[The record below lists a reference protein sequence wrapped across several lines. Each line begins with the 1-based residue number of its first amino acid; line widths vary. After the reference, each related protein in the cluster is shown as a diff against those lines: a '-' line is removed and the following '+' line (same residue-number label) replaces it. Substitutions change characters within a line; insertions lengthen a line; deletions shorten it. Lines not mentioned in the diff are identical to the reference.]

1 MLRRLCLALA
11 LLAVAGLATT
21 ATAGAGPAASVP
33 VSWVMIGQ
41 GATNPPSAD
50 EVLPSCG
57 GVPAGMWVKGT
68 GTLTFF
74 EPTGAAGNFQSMA
87 SGSATDSS
95 GNTYRWEYHQSVQP
109 LSDGV
114 HVRIVDF
121 FELSGSGPAAGI
133 HSHFIAIAS
142 ETDFVPLH
150 LLGDPFNCDPI

>member
-1 MLRRLCLALA
+1 MLRRLCFALA
-11 LLAVAGLATT
+11 LLAVTGLATT

-50 EVLPSCG
+50 DVLSGCG

-68 GTLTFF
+68 GTLTLF

-87 SGSATDSS
+87 NGSATDSS
-95 GNTYRWEYHQSVQP
+95 GNTYRWDYHQSVQP
-109 LSDGV
+109 LPDGI

-121 FELSGSGPAAGI
+121 FDLSGSGPVAGI
-133 HSHFIAIAS
+133 HSHFIAVAS
-142 ETDFVPLH
+142 ETDIDFLH
-150 LLGDPFNCDPI
+150 LLGDPVNCDPI

>member
-1 MLRRLCLALA
+1 
-11 LLAVAGLATT
+11 
-21 ATAGAGPAASVP
+21 
-33 VSWVMIGQ
+33 
-41 GATNPPSAD
+41 
-50 EVLPSCG
+50 
-57 GVPAGMWVKGT
+57 
-68 GTLTFF
+68 LTFF
-74 EPTGAAGNFQSMA
+74 EPTGAAGNFQSIA

-109 LSDGV
+109 LPDGV

>member
-11 LLAVAGLATT
+11 LLAVSGLAMT
-21 ATAGAGPAASVP
+21 ATAGAGPAASVQ
-33 VSWVMIGQ
+33 VSWVMLGT

-50 EVLPSCG
+50 EVLSCG
-57 GVPAGMWVKGT
+57 AVPAGMWVKGT

-74 EPTGAAGNFQSMA
+74 APTGAAGNFQSMA
-87 SGSATDSS
+87 NGSATDSS
-95 GNTYRWEYHQSVQP
+95 GNTYRWDYHQSVQP
-109 LSDGV
+109 LPDGI

-133 HSHFIAIAS
+133 HSHFIAIAT

-150 LLGDPFNCDPI
+150 LFGDPFNCDPI

>member
-1 MLRRLCLALA
+1 MLRRLCLALV
-11 LLAVAGLATT
+11 LLAVGGLAMT
-21 ATAGAGPAASVP
+21 ATAGAGPAASVS
-33 VSWVMIGQ
+33 VSWVLVGQ
-41 GATNPPSAD
+41 GATNPPSD
-50 EVLPSCG
+50 GEVLTCAA
-57 GVPAGMWVKGT
+57 VPAGMWVKGT

-74 EPTGAAGNFQSMA
+74 APTGAAGNSQSKA

-95 GNTYRWEYHQSVQP
+95 GNTYRWDYHQSVQP
-109 LSDGV
+109 LPDGI

-142 ETDFVPLH
+142 ETDFDPLH